1 MLSAAS
7 LFALRVTPAHHDL
20 SAVVVGNFTE
30 GSGWYPGEPLR
41 IAHPVR
47 AWGSWSG
54 DDANTGALTIGP
66 LAAPERL
73 RLAVSG
79 YPTQAGIEC
88 YAEHLTTKARIK
100 LESADVGE
108 RWRILDVAL
117 PVAWRG
123 ESIVVVAVDHATQP
137 YGWIGITEPI
147 RGGAGDAT
155 ATVLR
160 LLSVWSWGALAF
172 LALARAVARNVPL
185 APREPFESR
194 PTTTPSPLR
203 RWAPWLAGVAALIPF
218 IWCASTF
225 RDVWWFGDEWDQL
238 DQIARQGF
246 WRWTVRPF
254 GENVVPLFKALWGG
268 VALMT
273 GGSYFPMLAVVW
285 LTHAVNTTLLAG
297 LLRRVGLAWPGT
309 ALACALFAL
318 PVANAEVLA
327 WSVQWSNVLAV
338 LFLLLALDRFFRER
352 SHTAAPRSSNLVIA
366 LLAAASALTFVR
378 GILTS
383 LVLAIGAVCV
393 VGDRMSFAARARA
406 AAVYVAPTAAV
417 IVWMFLAA
425 PGNHHDLGRE
435 SLWGKSLEFAAYF
448 WAAVP
453 FHRLLEVGTWDGAV
467 VVSLGLLKLSVIAW
481 ALQRTRGAPRHLLI
495 LLLLFDL
502 GNAVLLGI
510 GRHHTGLVFA
520 NSSRYYY
527 NSLVCVVPFLAVLCN
542 DCLGLIGPP
551 RWRLALATVV
561 IAVAGLGVARKWPME
576 AESFAAGRGRNTRQV
591 LLRDPAPPAEGA
603 VPGIP
608 FLRTQRAKELIEIY
622 HLH

>member
-1 MLSAAS
+1 VAIP
-7 LFALRVTPAHHDL
+7 R
-20 SAVVVGNFTE
+20 N
-30 GSGWYPGEPLR
+30 
-41 IAHPVR
+41 
-47 AWGSWSG
+47 
-54 DDANTGALTIGP
+54 
-66 LAAPERL
+66 
-73 RLAVSG
+73 
-79 YPTQAGIEC
+79 PTQPGIEC
-88 YAEHLTTKARIK
+88 YAEHAATKARLK
-100 LESADVGE
+100 LESPDVGE
-108 RWRILDVAL
+108 RWRIVDVAV
-117 PVAWRG
+117 PPAWRG

-147 RGGAGDAT
+147 RGGAGNAT
-155 ATVLR
+155 AAVLR
-160 LLSVWSWGALAF
+160 LLSLWSWGALAF
-172 LALARAVARNVPL
+172 VALARAVARNVAL
-185 APREPFESR
+185 ATGEAYKST
-194 PTTTPSPLR
+194 PTSAAR
-203 RWAPWLAGVAALIPF
+203 RHAWLPWLAGVAALMPF
-218 IWCASTF
+218 LWCQTAF
-225 RDVWWFGDEWDQL
+225 RDLWWFGDEWDQL
-238 DQIARQGF
+238 DEIARQGF

-254 GENVVPLFKALWGG
+254 GENIVPLFKALWGG
-268 VALMT
+268 VALMS
-273 GGSYFPMLAVVW
+273 GGSYFPMLGIVW
-285 LTHAVNTTLLAG
+285 LTHAANTALLAR
-297 LLRRVGLAWPGT
+297 LLRRIGFAWPGT
-309 ALACALFAL
+309 TLACALFAL

-352 SHTAAPRSSNLVIA
+352 AQADRRWRGDLVIA

-383 LVLAIGAVCV
+383 MVLAIGALV
-393 VGDRMSFAARARA
+393 VVSDRMTFVARWRA
-406 AAVYVAPTAAV
+406 AATYLAPTAVV

-425 PGNHHDLGRE
+425 PGNHHELGRE
-435 SLWGKSLEFAAYF
+435 SLWLKSLEFAAYF

-453 FHRLLEVGTWDGAV
+453 FHRLLGASTWDGAT
-467 VVSLGLLKLSVIAW
+467 VVSLGLLKLAVTAW
-481 ALQRTRGAPRHLLI
+481 ALHRTRGAPRQLLA

-542 DCLGLIGPP
+542 DCLGLVRLP
-551 RWRLALATVV
+551 RWRLAVATVV
-561 IAVAGLGVARKWPME
+561 IAGASIGVARKWPLE